1 MRMCAL
7 RVWVGTGISW
17 RNKKALAFWA
27 AAPSPRAT
35 AAAAW
40 AAASSAAPATK
51 LGARRCPQC
60 IQTMGKKTQ
69 LGAVA
74 DARAVH
80 VVLGH

>member
-7 RVWVGTGISW
+7 RVWVGTGIGL
-17 RNKKALAFWA
+17 RNKKTLAFWA

-35 AAAAW
+35 AAAW

-51 LGARRCPQC
+51 VGARRCPRRT
-60 IQTMGKKTQ
+60 QTMGKKTQ
-69 LGAVA
+69 LAAVA